1 MALYQLVHGAEQ
13 MVEAK
18 KNEAAEDDDRYDFQ
32 GVGLKRYSLDGVS
45 NQTFIAN
52 LDNRR
57 SKGIIAGHEITTPPG
72 EADVEAESCNSTRD
86 VYNWL
91 LYRL

>member
-1 MALYQLVHGAEQ
+1 MVLYQLVHGAEQ
-13 MVEAK
+13 MIEAE

-32 GVGLKRYSLDGVS
+32 GVGLKGYSLDSVS

-52 LDNRR
+52 LDNRS

-72 EADVEAESCNSTRD
+72 EADVEEESCNNACD